1 MCSGGHGLDIPC
13 PGKLN
18 KELIFESLSS
28 KEHKNV
34 PPRRVGRQIWRESDG
49 KKKKKS
55 WASQD
60 YKERANGPHMSEE
73 LLGCGEILGVG
84 TG

>member
-1 MCSGGHGLDIPC
+1 MCSGGHSLDIPC

-34 PPRRVGRQIWRESDG
+34 PSKEGGRADM
-49 KKKKKS
+49 
-55 WASQD
+55 
-60 YKERANGPHMSEE
+60 ERK
-73 LLGCGEILGVG
+73 
-84 TG
+84 